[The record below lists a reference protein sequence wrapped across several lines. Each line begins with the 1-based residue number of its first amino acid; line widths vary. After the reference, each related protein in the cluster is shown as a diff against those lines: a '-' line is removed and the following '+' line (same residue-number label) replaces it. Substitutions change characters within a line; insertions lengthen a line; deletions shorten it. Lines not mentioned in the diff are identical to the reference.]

1 MWPNAKIS
9 VMGGE
14 QAASVLATVRRDQL
28 EGAGRGVA
36 APRTEEGFK
45 APIRAQYETQGN
57 AYYATAR
64 LWDDGVI
71 DPLETRTVLGL
82 ALTACANAP
91 LPERPA
97 APGYGVFRM

>member
-1 MWPNAKIS
+1 MWPGAKIS

-14 QAASVLATVRRDQL
+14 QAASVLATVKRDQS
-28 EGAGRGVA
+28 EARGETWPA
-36 APRTEEGFK
+36 EDEETFK
-45 APIRAQYETQGN
+45 DPIRQQYERQGN

-71 DPLETRTVLGL
+71 DPMETRQVLGL

-91 LPERPA
+91 LGE
-97 APGYGVFRM
+97 PGFGVFRM

>member
-14 QAASVLATVRRDQL
+14 QAASVLATVKRDQI
-28 EGAGRGVA
+28 EGAGQEWPA
-36 APRTEEGFK
+36 EDEEAFK
-45 APIRAQYETQGN
+45 APVRAQYEEQGN

-71 DPLETRTVLGL
+71 DPMETRQVLGL

-91 LPERPA
+91 L
-97 APGYGVFRM
+97 GDSGFGIFRM